1 MKRPENPRIQTL
13 IDETMLM
20 MRVVMNIEEVGN
32 CWEWRGAVGTT
43 GHPIIHIRQPVKGI
57 DAKGC
62 VLVRRLVHM
71 LDGHELTPRRPIDCR
86 CGNKLCVNPAHL
98 FQSTISKIA
107 KKAANAG
114 AWKGEARA
122 RKIAASKR
130 KDGKLNIE
138 IAREIRLSTE
148 TGPVLA
154 DRYGVNKS
162 LVNAIKRGT
171 AWRDYSSPFAGLMG
185 LSR

>member
-1 MKRPENPRIQTL
+1 MKRPENPRIQNL
-13 IDETMLM
+13 IDETLLM

-32 CWEWRGAVGTT
+32 CWEWMGAVGTT

-62 VLVRRLVHM
+62 VLVRRLVYM

-98 FQSTISKIA
+98 FQSSISKIA
-107 KKAANAG
+107 KKAATAG
-114 AWKGEARA
+114 AWKGEARS
-122 RKIAASKR
+122 RKISAAKR
-130 KDGKLNIE
+130 RNAKLSIE
-138 IAREIRLSTE
+138 IAREILVSTE
-148 TGPVLA
+148 SGPILA
-154 DRYGVNKS
+154 KKYGVDKS
-162 LVNAIKRGT
+162 LVNSIKRGT